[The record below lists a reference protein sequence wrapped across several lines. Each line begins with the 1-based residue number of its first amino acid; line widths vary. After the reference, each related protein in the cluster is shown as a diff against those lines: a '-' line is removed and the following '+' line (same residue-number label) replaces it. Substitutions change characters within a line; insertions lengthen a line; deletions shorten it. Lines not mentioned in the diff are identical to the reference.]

1 VSADDLKKA
10 MAVPRAVAGAKV
22 VWELLHALWQVLA
35 EE

>member
-10 MAVPRAVAGAKV
+10 MAVLRTAAGAKV